1 MEDVEGKRDWV
12 EVDEDLGAFLAG
24 RARPLAS
31 YGFCEDAVC
40 TED

>member
-1 MEDVEGKRDWV
+1 MEDVEGKRDRV

-31 YGFCEDAVC
+31 YGFCEDSVC